1 MKLLFIILLTFF
13 ISGCDL
19 LDSED
24 IKLKKIESKKELAL
38 IQKNKELDKIKLQA
52 EVNQASLRLD
62 KEKEIELF
70 EQNLKLQKQQNELE
84 TNRYLMFL
92 AALVIVIIS
101 FFIFY
106 YFKKR
111 HENQLKSYE
120 DNLKKYLQ
128 QKENDSRN
136 KIAEKLIDTIAS
148 GKLDKDQEAT
158 LLTALS
164 GQVQQSA
171 SKKEEPLLLED
182 MEAEIE
188 EVKEINK

>member
-1 MKLLFIILLTFF
+1 MKLLFILLLAIF

-19 LDSED
+19 LDSND
-24 IKLKKIESKKELAL
+24 IKLKKIEQQSQKDMATLASKKELAT
-38 IQKNKELDKIKLQA
+38 IKKETELEKIRLQS
-52 EVNQASLRLD
+52 Q
-62 KEKEIELF
+62 
-70 EQNLKLQKQQNELE
+70 LQKDNIEQTLQLKQQEHEMQMQTYKML
-84 TNRYLMFL
+84 LI
-92 AALVIVIIS
+92 ALLIIIIA

-111 HENQLKSYE
+111 HENQLKAYE

-128 QKENDSRN
+128 QKENDSKN
-136 KIAEKLIDTIAS
+136 KLAEKLIDTIAS
-148 GKLDKDQEAT
+148 GRLDKEQEAT

-164 GQVQQSA
+164 GQVQQSTP
-171 SKKEEPLLLED
+171 KEEPLQLED